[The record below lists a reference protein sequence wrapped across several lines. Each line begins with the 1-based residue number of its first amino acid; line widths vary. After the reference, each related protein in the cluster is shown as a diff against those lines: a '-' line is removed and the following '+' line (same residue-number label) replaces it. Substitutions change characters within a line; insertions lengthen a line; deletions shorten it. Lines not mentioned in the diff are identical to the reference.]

1 MVTEATN
8 IQVTY
13 IDSDGQ
19 VTIPFEVRE
28 ELGLG
33 EGDPIVFERH
43 EGYVIVRRATIVEQ
57 TYGALA
63 KYGRTPPPTIEELK
77 EAFAQAVAEENASYE

>member
-1 MVTEATN
+1 MVAEVAN
-8 IQVTY
+8 V
-13 IDSDGQ
+13 SSEGQ
-19 VTIPFEVRE
+19 VTIPAEFLA

-33 EGDPIVFERH
+33 EGDPVVFERH
-43 EGYVIVRRATIVEQ
+43 DGYVIIRRATVVEQ

-63 KYGRTPPPTIEELK
+63 KYGKTPPPTIEELK